1 MKNTHSLALAAVL
14 ASAVSAS
21 TADAETFAHWA
32 FDRMGACMGALSG
45 GGGGGAR
52 LIGTAARAASAT
64 GSAASW
70 SGKLPAT

>member
-45 GGGGGAR
+45 GGGGGR
-52 LIGTAARAASAT
+52 G
-64 GSAASW
+64 
-70 SGKLPAT
+70 

>member
-32 FDRMGACMGALSG
+32 FDRVGACMGALSG
-45 GGGGGAR
+45 GGGTR

>member
-45 GGGGGAR
+45 GGTR

-70 SGKLPAT
+70 SGKLLAT